1 MTKHV
6 RVRYF
11 AVLREERGRDVD
23 ELDTSVHT
31 SGELYDALEAKYGF
45 SLPRHLVGV
54 AVNGRLVTRE
64 TVLNDGDEV
73 VFLPPVA
80 GG

>member
-1 MTKHV
+1 MTKRV

-11 AVLREERGRDVD
+11 AVLREERGRALD
-23 ELDTSVHT
+23 ELDTSAQNA
-31 SGELYDALEAKYGF
+31 SELYDSLRADYGF
-45 SLPRHLVGV
+45 RLPTHLVGV
-54 AVNGRLVTRE
+54 AVNGRLVAMD